1 MVDEHQEE
9 VGRLHEYIQARSPP
23 DASCLTICHLK
34 FAPVASLQ
42 ARQSSQA
49 HQGDIV
55 AQGAYHPVCAVCGR
69 APTSRLGY
77 GAAVC
82 ARGGAV
88 LHCSG
93 SFVCAPSCRGA
104 SPLHHPTRERT
115 PNSLQRSW
123 PCGTPDAR
131 WAGHVLLVTL
141 GGAGG
146 RPRES
151 VACVLPPAAAC
162 LLLVWPPQALPYG
175 PSCPCPP
182 SPCVHR
188 PRVGCSGPQWTPGNC
203 TLFLGLA
210 RYAVKYAR
218 VLAKLE
224 RCAAP
229 CSARLAANLRLA
241 MAITEI

>member
-1 MVDEHQEE
+1 MGQPCV
-9 VGRLHEYIQARSPP
+9 P
-23 DASCLTICHLK
+23 
-34 FAPVASLQ
+34 
-42 ARQSSQA
+42 
-49 HQGDIV
+49 
-55 AQGAYHPVCAVCGR
+55 
-69 APTSRLGY
+69 
-77 GAAVC
+77 
-82 ARGGAV
+82 GAV
-88 LHCSG
+88 QFCAARAVL
-93 SFVCAPSCRGA
+93 CAPLAAGAPALCTTLPESGHPTPCRGA
-104 SPLHHPTRERT
+104 GRVA
-115 PNSLQRSW
+115 
-123 PCGTPDAR
+123 PDAR
-131 WAGHVLLVTL
+131 RAGHVLLVTL

-175 PSCPCPP
+175 LSCPCPP

-224 RCAAP
+224 CCAAP
-229 CSARLAANLRLA
+229 CSARLAAK
-241 MAITEI
+241 IFV